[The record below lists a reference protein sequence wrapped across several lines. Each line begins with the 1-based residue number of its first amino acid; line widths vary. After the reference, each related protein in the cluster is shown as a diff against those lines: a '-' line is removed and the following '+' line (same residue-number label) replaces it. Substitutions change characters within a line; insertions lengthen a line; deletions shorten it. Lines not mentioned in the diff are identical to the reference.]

1 MARVPPASPPSVRPQ
16 RAGGEETSRRLVRS
30 LPPIPRVADQC
41 FPRVANQ
48 CCSEISPL
56 PFLFE
61 RLPRQGLNSW
71 GGFRFAFAF
80 AFALKRLLA
89 ASSEQEKDFVRT
101 AMGAGLV
108 GGSTEPDG

>member
-1 MARVPPASPPSVRPQ
+1 VARVPPASPPSVRPQ

-30 LPPIPRVADQC
+30 LPPI
-41 FPRVANQ
+41 PRVANQ